1 MPICNAPMFGRSSHR
16 QSEKGLNNDYGRT
29 SIFRFRGSARHVAC
43 YRIIKSLV
51 GRIEGVGAERL
62 SGDCLGGR
70 KGTRDVAFHWSL
82 RVYLLCKDDNS
93 IGEKGPL
100 AKDIKS
106 MSMFLSGEM
115 NVVIPSFQ
123 EF

>member
-1 MPICNAPMFGRSSHR
+1 M
-16 QSEKGLNNDYGRT
+16 
-29 SIFRFRGSARHVAC
+29 
-43 YRIIKSLV
+43 
-51 GRIEGVGAERL
+51 GRIEGVGTERR

-82 RVYLLCKDDNS
+82 RVYLSSGHRNVYLLSKDDNS

-100 AKDIKS
+100 AKDTRS
-106 MSMFLSGEM
+106 MSLFLIGKM
-115 NVVIPSFQ
+115 NLVIPSFQ